1 MCLLIGLSLEP
12 QDGSQHIISSPLMSY
27 SFILCIMALVIISS
41 LKLSNQCLLQW
52 LKSFLC
58 TDRDSIS
65 MALVLQWDLTL
76 WKRRSVQ
83 KHTFPVGIS
92 VHQSY
97 LCVWVSVLQCSHS
110 PINEQTQKQ
119 FPTALPHSVTVQIGS
134 EEFFIKWN

>member
-58 TDRDSIS
+58 TDRNSIS

-97 LCVWVSVLQCSHS
+97 ICVCEWACCSVHIHPLMNK
-110 PINEQTQKQ
+110 PRNN
-119 FPTALPHSVTVQIGS
+119 FPQHCHIL
-134 EEFFIKWN
+134 WLLR